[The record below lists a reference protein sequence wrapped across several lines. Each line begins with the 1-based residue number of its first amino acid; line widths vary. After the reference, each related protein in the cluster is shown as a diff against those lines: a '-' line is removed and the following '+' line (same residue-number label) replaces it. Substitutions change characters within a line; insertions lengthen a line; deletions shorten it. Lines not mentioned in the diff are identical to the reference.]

1 MKFLNDLF
9 EVNLR
14 ERWKFLEDFEREIRI
29 LLDIVWFYDKVNNIK

>member
-29 LLDIVWFYDKVNNIK
+29 LLDIVWFYDKVNKIK